1 MSRNAFLGLK
11 RVFFDRIIERSYWI
25 WRNRPAIMMPSR
37 LQAALSLILQSVVTL
52 AVMLLLIN
60 GPANPQLALLLAS
73 ILSPNSRLVGVL
85 LNPAFWLTNIPLST
99 AVVVTLLLV
108 AVLGRLGVLF
118 RVRNIP
124 RGLEQRE
131 RPNVF
136 GFIQWLQKMEV
147 NGVDPAAVEPRYLG
161 SSVDR
166 VLVDNS
172 LSCERKR
179 FCRIG
184 CSPSGL

>member
-1 MSRNAFLGLK
+1 IGGRSSEP
-11 RVFFDRIIERSYWI
+11 RVLAHEHSLVHSSGCHT
-25 WRNRPAIMMPSR
+25 PSR
-37 LQAALSLILQSVVTL
+37 C
-52 AVMLLLIN
+52 
-60 GPANPQLALLLAS
+60 GF
-73 ILSPNSRLVGVL
+73 G
-85 LNPAFWLTNIPLST
+85 
-99 AVVVTLLLV
+99 
-108 AVLGRLGVLF
+108 GRLGVLF

-179 FCRIG
+179 FCMIG
-184 CSPSGL
+184 CSPSGLERVSSTSLCVLVTVYVYRLPV